1 MLDTDKVELE
11 KGEMAVDESVYQIPG
26 QWYWLHSDM
35 IFLGGGSSV
44 LIF

>member
-26 QWYWLHSDM
+26 Q
-35 IFLGGGSSV
+35 
-44 LIF
+44 